1 MEYASDPAFCHV
13 CGTRL
18 VLREQPEDGPEPWCP
33 TCGAW
38 RYPGFSVGCSMI
50 VYHPDGKRIL
60 TIDQY
65 GKHGILVAGYVAR
78 GEDLESTVRREVLEE
93 TGLELDSVEFNASRF
108 YEPSNTLM
116 ANFVCRA
123 TGAEARAKP
132 RRGGPPEVGTRRGR
146 AGAHAGRLSCAMV
159 RAASPGVRGPGI
171 GAARTGACRFCGF
184 PPRRRV
190 P

>member
-1 MEYASDPAFCHV
+1 MEYARDPAFCHV

-123 TGAEARAKP
+123 TGAEAHANP
-132 RRGGPPEVGTRRGR
+132 GEVDRLRWVPVADVLGR
-146 AGAHAGRLSCAMV
+146 MPDGSLAQWFV
-159 RAASPGVRGPGI
+159 RHHLESVGLA
-171 GAARTGACRFCGF
+171 
-184 PPRRRV
+184 
-190 P
+190 

>member
-18 VLREQPEDGPEPWCP
+18 VLRGQPEDGPEPWCP

-93 TGLELDSVEFNASRF
+93 TGLRI
-108 YEPSNTLM
+108 
-116 ANFVCRA
+116 
-123 TGAEARAKP
+123 EARANP
-132 RRGGPPEVGTRRGR
+132 GEVDRLRWVPVADVLGR
-146 AGAHAGRLSCAMV
+146 MPDGSLAQWFV
-159 RAASPGVRGPGI
+159 RHHLESVGLA
-171 GAARTGACRFCGF
+171 
-184 PPRRRV
+184 
-190 P
+190 